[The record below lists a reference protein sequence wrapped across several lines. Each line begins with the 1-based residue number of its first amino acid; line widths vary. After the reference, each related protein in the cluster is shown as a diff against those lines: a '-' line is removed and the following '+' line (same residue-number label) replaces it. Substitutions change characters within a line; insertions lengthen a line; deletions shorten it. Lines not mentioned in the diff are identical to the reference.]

1 MYILDSIVKTCS
13 EPALGKL
20 LSIIKTVFN
29 LIQLIGPILAIISLI
44 IILVKLIADPDN
56 KKLKSAFKNWLI
68 ALLMLFF
75 IPLIVNVTMQFFDDQ
90 FTISECWNYAEN
102 NSSDEESTYID
113 SSTKK
118 PTTIITNPDDYEI
131 ENADE

>member
-1 MYILDSIVKTCS
+1 MYILESIVKTCS

-29 LIQLIGPILAIISLI
+29 LIQLIGPLLAIISLI
-44 IILVKLIADPDN
+44 IILIKLMASPDN

-75 IPLIVNVTMQFFDDQ
+75 IPIIVNVTMQLFDDQ
-90 FTISECWNYAEN
+90 FTISACWNYAEN
-102 NSSDEESTYID
+102 NSSGESTYIET
-113 SSTKK
+113 STKK
-118 PTTIITNPDDYEI
+118 PTTIITDPDDYEI
-131 ENADE
+131 KDSDE